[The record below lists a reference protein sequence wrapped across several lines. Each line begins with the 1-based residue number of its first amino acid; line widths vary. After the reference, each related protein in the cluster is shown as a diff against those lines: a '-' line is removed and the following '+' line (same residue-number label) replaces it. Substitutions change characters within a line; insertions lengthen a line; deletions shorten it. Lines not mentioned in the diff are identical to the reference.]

1 MSRKVPNIANPKAR
15 PVRFVAHTPRIANSR
30 MSING
35 PSTRSSTNTNST
47 RVITPSTRSSTVCG
61 APQPH
66 SRPLLMA
73 NNSETSDRE
82 DPRAEHIETTGRPH
96 RGLRNPEHH
105 PEQRDCDQ
113 HQRKPE
119 KPFPGEV
126 VDDRAGQHDAQTG
139 ADAEDGREQTDRDTH
154 LLARQLVPHD
164 ADRQRE
170 DGPGRALQCTSGD
183 QHRQRGG
190 QRCHQRPGEQD
201 H

>member
-15 PVRFVAHTPRIANSR
+15 PVRFVAHTLRIANSR

-113 HQRKPE
+113 HQRNQKSHSQERLSTIGPASTMPRPAPMP
-119 KPFPGEV
+119 KM
-126 VDDRAGQHDAQTG
+126 
-139 ADAEDGREQTDRDTH
+139 AESR
-154 LLARQLVPHD
+154 
-164 ADRQRE
+164 
-170 DGPGRALQCTSGD
+170 
-183 QHRQRGG
+183 
-190 QRCHQRPGEQD
+190 
-201 H
+201 